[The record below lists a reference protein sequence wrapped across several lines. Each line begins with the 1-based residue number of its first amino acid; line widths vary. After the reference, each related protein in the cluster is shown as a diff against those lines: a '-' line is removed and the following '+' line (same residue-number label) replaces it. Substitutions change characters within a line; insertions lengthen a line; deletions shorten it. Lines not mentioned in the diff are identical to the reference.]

1 MEGSGA
7 RTLSGAAV
15 LIVEDDIAIVEDDIP
30 ATGMTALV
38 EAAGGSVM
46 ALALDGRAALDILE
60 GRRPDIALLN
70 VGPATGSGLEVAR
83 RLRELNLPFV
93 VIGTYSHDILSA
105 ELRDAPYLS
114 KPCTADQI
122 LGALVDQL
130 RASRTPLEEPPRYRP
145 FSAHHQR

>member
-1 MEGSGA
+1 MEGSGS

-15 LIVEDDIAIVEDDIP
+15 LIVEDDLAP
-30 ATGMTALV
+30 TGMTALV

-46 ALALDGRAALDILE
+46 ALALDGRTALDILE
-60 GRRPDIALLN
+60 QRRPDIALLN
-70 VGPATGSGLEVAR
+70 VGPAAGSGLDVAR
-83 RLRELNLPFV
+83 RLSELNLPFV

-122 LGALVDQL
+122 VGALAEQL
-130 RASRTPLEEPPRYRP
+130 QARRTPLEEPPRYRP
-145 FSAHHQR
+145 FSGRHEH